1 MAKGTNDRWSYPA
14 FYFMGSGS
22 FGFTSAGGSSVRS
35 TQESSS
41 LSSSW
46 GRFMLLPHHSCHTM
60 LLPDDGLPHY
70 LSVAPFFMLRREKI
84 SPSYQKD
91 VRRASG
97 VTVVTSSPVFGC
109 ALCI

>member
-1 MAKGTNDRWSYPA
+1 MSNTYGL
-14 FYFMGSGS
+14 GIL
-22 FGFTSAGGSSVRS
+22 GFTSAGSSVKS
-35 TQESSS
+35 TQESES
-41 LSSSW
+41 LSLSSW

-109 ALCI
+109 ESALHI

>member
-1 MAKGTNDRWSYPA
+1 
-14 FYFMGSGS
+14 
-22 FGFTSAGGSSVRS
+22 
-35 TQESSS
+35 
-41 LSSSW
+41 
-46 GRFMLLPHHSCHTM
+46 M

-109 ALCI
+109 ERALHVIIQLAASKTLASTNYLHLSPVTHEAAPVSR